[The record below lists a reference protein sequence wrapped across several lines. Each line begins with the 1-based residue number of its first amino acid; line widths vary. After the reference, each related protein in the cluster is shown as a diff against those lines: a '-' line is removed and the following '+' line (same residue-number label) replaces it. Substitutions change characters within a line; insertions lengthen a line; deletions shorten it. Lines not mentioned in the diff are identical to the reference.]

1 MAASPAVAESPSSAL
16 PGGVEWLPALGGAH
30 LLRAEI
36 GRGDP
41 PVLVL
46 QSASGT
52 EHRIDPGPEARFSRS
67 TDFLVPAGLR
77 WAVAALQWP
86 DGTRAVLPQP
96 PEDRAEV
103 IPLASRRAALAP
115 PANPVPLQP
124 LPWTAPPW
132 GDTSDADE
140 AAAVWRAR
148 RATLEHDLSLAAEA
162 VLRAR
167 ESERATGEAVLAVLA
182 VLAGARADLQA
193 ARAAGAADAA
203 LLVLLEGE
211 LEAERATHA

>member
-30 LLRAEI
+30 LLRAEF

-41 PVLVL
+41 PALVL

-52 EHRIDPGPEARFSRS
+52 EHRIEPGPEARFSRS

-86 DGTRAVLPQP
+86 DGTRAVLPTP
-96 PEDRAEV
+96 PEERAEV
-103 IPLASRRAALAP
+103 VPLHQRRSEP
-115 PANPVPLQP
+115 PATPKPVPLQP
-124 LPWTAPPW
+124 LPWTASAW
-132 GDTSDADE
+132 GEVSDADG

-148 RATLEHDLSLAAEA
+148 RATLERDLASAAEA

-167 ESERATGEAVLAVLA
+167 ESERATGEAVLAV
-182 VLAGARADLQA
+182 
-193 ARAAGAADAA
+193 
-203 LLVLLEGE
+203 
-211 LEAERATHA
+211 